1 MDSMN
6 FQFRCSNVT
15 AAQTFTVVSLRRAL
29 LLGVSSDESDHLW
42 LWARIDNG
50 KKDTFAVWLADTAS
64 KWRFAGCTSEIEWY

>member
-1 MDSMN
+1 MN

-29 LLGVSSDESDHLW
+29 LLVLSSDESDHLW

-50 KKDTFAVWLADTAS
+50 RKTLLPYGLPTQLPSGDLLDALARS
-64 KWRFAGCTSEIEWY
+64 NGIG